1 MVYNIQIITFLNH
14 ISKFKHYFFFL
25 EVSLGSKKLD
35 FKTLNTQKKKK
46 ISLNTC
52 NTHMKPLVKIYTFQ
66 MKTKT
71 YVQFLMM
78 KRKSDTSSTVFSQ
91 QILDSKLLLTGK

>member
-1 MVYNIQIITFLNH
+1 M
-14 ISKFKHYFFFL
+14 

-46 ISLNTC
+46 KRSLNTR